1 MTTSDLRRLD
11 NTHVWHPFTPMLEQ
25 AREET
30 PVIAAGDGFY
40 LIDTD
45 GRRYLDG
52 ISSLWCNVH
61 GHRVPEI
68 DRAIREQL
76 DQIAH
81 STLLGLSNVPSI
93 RLAAELVRRAP
104 KGLNHVFYSDNGS
117 TAVEAALKIA
127 YQYYRQRRSGIEN
140 RDLFLSFSGAYHG
153 DTVGSVSVGGIDL
166 FHATYGSLLFKT
178 VKVPAPASYRLPP
191 GFTNESYRA
200 HCEAEL
206 ARVVGEQGGRIAGV
220 VVEPLVQGAAGIL
233 VHPAGWLRRIR
244 ELTRARDIL
253 LIADEVATGFGRT
266 GTLFAC
272 EQEDVQPDLLCLS
285 KGITGG
291 YLPLA
296 ATLATDAVYEAFL
309 AEPAEGMTFFH
320 GHTYTGNPL
329 ACAASLASLELF
341 EKNNVLERVRASS
354 GLLARRLSEMGDHPQ
369 VGQVRQKGI
378 MAGIEVVADRS
389 RQAPFAPALRV
400 GHRVAL
406 AARRRGAVIRPLGD
420 VIVLMPAPAMP
431 GALVDELCTVTFA
444 AIDEVLAEV
453 SASLQHCARFE

>member
-1 MTTSDLRRLD
+1 MTTADLRRLD
-11 NTHVWHPFTPMLEQ
+11 TARVWHPFTPMLEQ

-30 PVIAAGDGFY
+30 PIIAGGEGFY

-52 ISSLWCNVH
+52 ISSLWCNIH

-76 DQIAH
+76 DRIAH
-81 STLLGLSNVPSI
+81 STLLGLANVRSI
-93 RLAAELVRRAP
+93 HLAAELVRRAP
-104 KGLNHVFYSDNGS
+104 QGLNHVFFSDNGS

-127 YQYYRQRRSGIEN
+127 WQYYRQRGTGAEN
-140 RDLFLSFSGAYHG
+140 RDLFVSFSGAYHG

-166 FHATYGSLLFKT
+166 FHATYGGLLFKT
-178 VKVPAPASYRLPP
+178 VKVPAPASYRLPA
-191 GFTNESYRA
+191 GFTGDSYRA
-200 HCEAEL
+200 YCEAEL
-206 ARVVGEQGGRIAGV
+206 IRVMAESGGRVAGV

-233 VHPAGWLRRIR
+233 VHPAGWLRKIR
-244 ELTRARDIL
+244 DLTRAHDIL

-272 EQEDVQPDLLCLS
+272 EQENVQPDLLCLS

-296 ATLATDAVYEAFL
+296 ATLAGDAIYEAFL
-309 AEPAEGMTFFH
+309 AEPAEGKTFFH

-329 ACAASLASLELF
+329 ACAAALASLELF
-341 EKNNVLERVRASS
+341 EKNNVLGNVRANT
-354 GLLARRLSEMGDHPQ
+354 GLMAGRLAELDDHPH

-378 MAGIEVVADRS
+378 MAGIELVADPS
-389 RQAPFAPALRV
+389 SQAPFAPELRV

-406 AARRRGAVIRPLGD
+406 AARRRGVIIRPLAD

-431 GALVDELCTVTFA
+431 GTLVDELCTAAFA
-444 AIDEVLAEV
+444 SIDDVV
-453 SASLQHCARFE
+453 DDVGRAR

>member
-1 MTTSDLRRLD
+1 MTTADLRRLD
-11 NTHVWHPFTPMLEQ
+11 NAHVWHPFTPMLEQ

-30 PVIAAGDGFY
+30 PVIVGGEGFY

-52 ISSLWCNVH
+52 VSSLWCNVH

-76 DQIAH
+76 DRIAH
-81 STLLGLSNVPSI
+81 TTLLGLSSVPSI
-93 RLAAELVRRAP
+93 CLAAELVRRAP
-104 KGLNHVFYSDNGS
+104 PGLNHVFFSDDGS

-127 YQYYRQRRSGIEN
+127 WQYYRQRSSGVEQ
-140 RDLFLSFSGAYHG
+140 RDLFVSLSGAYHG

-166 FHATYGSLLFKT
+166 FHATYGGLLFKS
-178 VKVPAPASYRLPP
+178 VKVPAPAGYRLPP
-191 GFTNESYRA
+191 GFTSESYYA

-206 ARVVGEQGGRIAGV
+206 VRVLSEHQGRIAGM

-233 VHPAGWLRRIR
+233 VHPAGWLRRMR
-244 ELTRARDIL
+244 ELTLARDIL

-272 EQEDVQPDLLCLS
+272 EQENVAPDLLCLS

-296 ATLATDAVYEAFL
+296 ATLATDAIYEAFL
-309 AEPAEGMTFFH
+309 AEPAEGKTFFH

-329 ACAASLASLELF
+329 ACAAAMASLDLF
-341 EKNNVLERVRASS
+341 DRNKVLENVRANSQ
-354 GLLARRLSEMGDHPQ
+354 LLTRRLAELACHRH

-378 MAGIEVVADRS
+378 MVGMELVADRTS
-389 RQAPFAPALRV
+389 QAAFAPELRV

-406 AARRRGAVIRPLGD
+406 AARRRGVIIRPLGD

-431 GALVDELCTVTFA
+431 ATLVDELCTASFA
-444 AIDEVLAEV
+444 AIDEVLDEIGG
-453 SASLQHCARFE
+453 SQSG